1 VVAQSPEPGAHDK
14 NARLFTITL
23 LLTIT
28 IFVKINSELKY
39 KILLRARLFTI
50 TLLLTITIFAEIKS
64 ELKYKIFL
72 RT

>member
-1 VVAQSPEPGAHDK
+1 MVPQSPEPGAHDK

-28 IFVKINSELKY
+28 IYIKNIKKEKKKEKFATINP
-39 KILLRARLFTI
+39 
-50 TLLLTITIFAEIKS
+50 

-72 RT
+72 KPTGPNIKNSS